1 MNLQSQMKTAL
12 RIDSKAPVSERAEN
26 ACQLAREFEKA
37 GEYQAAIEALADFWD
52 GGDSIRITGLDEH
65 GQAELF
71 VRAGCLA
78 GWQGRAE
85 FQGGRPGKAK
95 KLITKTRI

>member
-1 MNLQSQMKTAL
+1 MNLQSQMKIAT
-12 RIDSKAPVSERAEN
+12 RIDSKAPASERAEY

-37 GEYQAAIEALADFWD
+37 GEYPAAIEALSDFWD
-52 GGDSIRITGLDEH
+52 GIGDSVRTTGLDEL

-78 GWQGRAE
+78 GWQGSADSRVGSQERA
-85 FQGGRPGKAK
+85 KN
-95 KLITKTRI
+95 LI